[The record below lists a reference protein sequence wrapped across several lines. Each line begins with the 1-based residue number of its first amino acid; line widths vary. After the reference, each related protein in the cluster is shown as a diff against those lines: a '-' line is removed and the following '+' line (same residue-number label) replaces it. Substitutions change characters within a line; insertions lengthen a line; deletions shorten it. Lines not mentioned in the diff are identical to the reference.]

1 MTMFRLCREFG
12 WTPAQ
17 VRSQR
22 ATDIEATVFLLD
34 ELGRIDQDARTGGG
48 TTILVRDD

>member
-12 WTPAQ
+12 WTPAD

-22 ATDIEATVFLLD
+22 ATDIEATIYLLD
-34 ELGRIDQDARTGGG
+34 EVGRLQHDARTAGG
-48 TTILVRDD
+48 TTILVHDD